1 MKIINNPETR
11 KKGKI
16 SFAGREIILFS
27 IDIPQCDDEDN
38 ILNGIFRQSA
48 ENYEK
53 YLEKYAEKEI
63 FPRLKI
69 MLESGKRSREI
80 RDALG
85 VPINASLVWK
95 FCFFKEK
102 YLSLRCETR
111 LTYFDGRC
119 IFTLKTLNF
128 DSENM
133 ILKKAK
139 YFSKKA
145 RAKRQNFYIQGSKLY
160 TFEKNYAVSENYSA
174 KTEEIVKIH
183 PYKIDNI

>member
-1 MKIINNPETR
+1 VKIINNPETR

-53 YLEKYAEKEI
+53 YLKKYAEKEI

-80 RDALG
+80 RDTLG

-111 LTYFDGRC
+111 LTYFDGRSV
-119 IFTLKTLNF
+119 FTLKTLNF

-145 RAKRQNFYIQGSKLY
+145 HAKRQNFYIQGSKLY
-160 TFEKNYAVSENYSA
+160 VFHKSAAISGNYSA
-174 KTEEIVKIH
+174 NSEEIIKIH